1 MCEVKEAC
9 DQPSEDES
17 KEVARQ
23 RQRPSAKGLV
33 VKRVRKVLE
42 AEKKPAW
49 LERNAEKRA

>member
-1 MCEVKEAC
+1 MKEAC
-9 DQPSEDES
+9 EQPSEDES